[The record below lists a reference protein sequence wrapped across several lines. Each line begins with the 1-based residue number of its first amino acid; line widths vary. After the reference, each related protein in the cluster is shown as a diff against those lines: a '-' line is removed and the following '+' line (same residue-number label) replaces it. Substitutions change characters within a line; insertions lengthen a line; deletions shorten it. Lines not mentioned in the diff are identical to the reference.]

1 VVYISVKEASKK
13 WGITERRIRILCSE
27 GRVDGVVRSGWA
39 WNIPITAQKPGDGRK
54 IRHIKNF
61 DLRTGPINFDR
72 LNEIK
77 TGIDKYN
84 GKQEDLQRYFDDS
97 LNRFLSALFVEEGID
112 EKDVLAI
119 LNNEMNEE
127 VSVEQICLVKNTK
140 SIIVGFF
147 KETGFGNIAGNGSK
161 PIPFFSE
168 KRFKN
173 IQNRLFNGIDDY
185 KQSEFRD
192 VEIPFAGAWAQ
203 DNRTY
208 KVKVQMETLMV
219 QSENE
224 WANINGVV
232 KSSFMFGEL
241 LRIQPFEE
249 HSLIFASI
257 ILAGNLLNAGYPLTI
272 IDSDNYNELK
282 ADLSLTLKRGNYNKI
297 LRLFEKSLEVEY
309 SRIKELSD
317 TNVD

>member
-1 VVYISVKEASKK
+1 MVYISVKEASKK

-61 DLRTGPINFDR
+61 DLRTGPINFDK

-77 TGIDKYN
+77 TGIEKYSGSEN
-84 GKQEDLQRYFDDS
+84 DLLMYFDDN
-97 LNRFLSALFVEEGID
+97 LNRYLASIFVEEGID
-112 EKDVLAI
+112 EKSVVSI
-119 LNNEMNEE
+119 LNNEIIDGLTIN
-127 VSVEQICLVKNTK
+127 QICLVKNTK
-140 SIIVGFF
+140 SIIVDFF
-147 KETGFGNIAGNGSK
+147 KETGFGNIKGNGSK
-161 PIPFFSE
+161 PSPFFSE
-168 KRFKN
+168 KRLKN
-173 IQNRLFNGIDDY
+173 IQNRIFNGIDDY
-185 KQSEFRD
+185 HCAEFRD

-232 KSSFMFGEL
+232 KST
-241 LRIQPFEE
+241 
-249 HSLIFASI
+249 IFNQWKVLKI
-257 ILAGNLLNAGYPLTI
+257 I
-272 IDSDNYNELK
+272 
-282 ADLSLTLKRGNYNKI
+282 
-297 LRLFEKSLEVEY
+297 
-309 SRIKELSD
+309 
-317 TNVD
+317 